1 MKTRTFVAATV
12 ACAAVVGTSAAT
24 ASAAVT
30 LNGGG
35 ATFSQPLW
43 QQTGA
48 NLKKKLTLNYQGIG
62 SGAGVTQFTNGTLD
76 FAGTDPPLTDKQ
88 VGSVQAKGGPVVH
101 VPVALGAITVSY
113 NIPGIKSGL
122 RLDGAAIANI
132 YLGKINNW
140 NDGAIKKLNPKAKLP
155 NLPISVFRRSD
166 SSGTTAGF
174 TLFLSKYSSEWVS
187 KAGAPG
193 NTAKWPVG
201 TGASGNAGVAAGGK
215 QRKGAIG
222 YVEQAYAVQNKFTYA
237 TVKNRKK
244 EWIAPNLKSVTK
256 AGSGLKVASSIR
268 FTAIDSATSG
278 AYPIVSQTFMI
289 NHRNVCAQKGVDA
302 AKASAIFGVIDYL
315 YGAAGT
321 KMLNK
326 LVYAQIPADLK
337 RKVKK
342 QLASSNCNGKKIK
355 AAKY

>member
-1 MKTRTFVAATV
+1 VKTRTFVATAV

-24 ASAAVT
+24 ASAVT

-62 SGAGVTQFTNGTLD
+62 SGAGVTQFANGTLD
-76 FAGTDPPLTDKQ
+76 FAGSDPPLTDKQ
-88 VGSVQAKGGPVVH
+88 IGTVEAHGGPVVH

-122 RLDGAAIANI
+122 RLDGVTIANI
-132 YLGKINNW
+132 YLGKITNW
-140 NDGAIKKLNPKAKLP
+140 NNGAIKKLNPKAKLP
-155 NLPISVFRRSD
+155 NLPISVYRRSE

-174 TLFLSKYSSEWVS
+174 TLFLSKYSSEWAS
-187 KAGAPG
+187 KAGPPG

-201 TGASGNAGVAAGGK
+201 SGATGNAGVAAGVK

-222 YVEQAYAVQNKFTYA
+222 YVEQAYAVQNHFTYA

-244 EWIAPNLKSVTK
+244 QWIAPNLSSVSK

-268 FTAIDSATSG
+268 FTAIDSASKG
-278 AYPIVSQTFMI
+278 AYPIVSQTFMV

-302 AKASAIFGVIDYL
+302 AKASAIMGVINYL
-315 YGAAGT
+315 YGKSGT
-321 KMLNK
+321 KMLNR

-337 RKVKK
+337 RKVRK
-342 QLASSNCNGKKIK
+342 QLAKSNCNGKKIK